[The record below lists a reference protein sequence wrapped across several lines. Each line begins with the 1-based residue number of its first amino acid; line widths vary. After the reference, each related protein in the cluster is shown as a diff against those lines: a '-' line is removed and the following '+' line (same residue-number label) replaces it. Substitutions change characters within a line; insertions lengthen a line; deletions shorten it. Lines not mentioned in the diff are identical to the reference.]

1 MRICHFE
8 DAVDSLTPLTLTR
21 PAFDLRCGM
30 RSLGE
35 KQRRVLGAGD
45 WGMWIRPH
53 LAEVAGLEHPG
64 RPVNDLGWLMRGPT
78 VWVNSRWLPTQASA
92 VPTHVPHLGICDG
105 QIAWAFVAPE
115 HLAGLAETGLEPLLD
130 EWSRTLL
137 TQPTA
142 GTMLRH
148 AWELVERNG
157 DEIVADVHGAAD
169 LPTGPVENLTI
180 VGPANRVHVAPT
192 ARIDPF
198 VVLDTTQGPIVIAE
212 RVVVT
217 AFTRIEGPCVLG
229 PGTQVMG
236 AKLRGGVT
244 IGPHCRIGGEVET
257 SIMHGYT
264 NKYHEGFLGHS
275 YLGEWVNLG
284 AGTHSSDLRNDYGPV
299 DVILEG
305 RRIATGRNKIG
316 CFVGDHSKTG
326 LGTLLN
332 TGTNIGVFC
341 NLLPAGRLAGKHL
354 PSFTDWRHG
363 ALDVGMPIES
373 LLETARVVMARRGR
387 ALTSAHVRLY
397 ETIFAATDAERG
409 RALREREQRML
420 RRSA

>member
-1 MRICHFE
+1 MRVCHFE
-8 DAVDSLTPLTLTR
+8 EAVESLSPLTLTR

-30 RSLGE
+30 RTLAE
-35 KQRRVLGAGD
+35 KQRRLLGADD
-45 WGMWIRPH
+45 WALWVRPH
-53 LAEVAGLEHPG
+53 LAEVTRLEYPC
-64 RPVNDLGWLMRGPT
+64 RTVNDLAWLAAGPT
-78 VWVNSRWLPTQASA
+78 VWVNGRWLPTQASA
-92 VPTHVPHLGICDG
+92 VPTHVPQLGICDG
-105 QIAWAFVAPE
+105 EIAWAFVAPE
-115 HLAGLAETGLEPLLD
+115 HLAGLAETGIEPLLE

-142 GTMLRH
+142 GTMLRYP
-148 AWELVERNG
+148 WELVERNG
-157 DEIVADVHGAAD
+157 DEIVADAHGATD
-169 LPTGPVENLTI
+169 LPAGPVDHLTI
-180 VGPANRVHVAPT
+180 VGPTNRVHVAPT

-198 VVLDTTQGPIVIAE
+198 VVFDTTQGPVVVGE

-244 IGPHCRIGGEVET
+244 IGPQCRIGGEVET
-257 SIMHGYT
+257 SIVHGHA

-299 DVILEG
+299 GMIQDG
-305 RRIATGRNKIG
+305 RRIATGRSKVG

-341 NLLPAGRLAGKHL
+341 NLLPAGRLAGKYL
-354 PSFTDWRHG
+354 PSFTNWWHG
-363 ALDVGMPIES
+363 SLDVGTPIES
-373 LLETARVVMARRGR
+373 LLETARIVMARRGR
-387 ALTSAHVRLY
+387 SLTPAHIRLY
-397 ETIFAATDAERG
+397 ETIFTATEAERS
-409 RALREREQRML
+409 RALRDREQRML